1 MADLIIAPTATFRRD
16 PTQIQIND
24 DIKDQTDAVNL
35 ENKTARIVPKSA
47 LKGPANTEF
56 KSYHDMRAIHAG
68 VAHADKKYRDLYNY
82 LDLTAKVNGVSFP
95 DTDGNTK
102 YLRGLSNT

>member
-16 PTQIQIND
+16 PAQIQIND
-24 DIKDQTDAVNL
+24 DIKDHTDAIDL
-35 ENKTARIVPKSA
+35 ENKISRIVPKPN

-56 KSYHDMRAIHAG
+56 KSYHDMRAIHEG

-82 LDLTAKVNGVSFP
+82 LDMTANVNGVSFP
-95 DTDGNTK
+95 DTDGNTR
-102 YLRGLSNT
+102 YLHGLSNT